1 HNTKCKVCV
10 LERGRRLNRPPL
22 TKEERKKRALRY
34 KYGIT
39 IEKYTEMLL
48 EQKGVCAICG
58 LPETRV
64 SNNGN
69 IKVLSVD
76 HCHETGK
83 VRGLL
88 CQRCNSGIGFLNDDI
103 ENLKCAILYLNK
115 ED

>member
-1 HNTKCKVCV
+1 MPHNTKEK
-10 LERGRRLNRPPL
+10 RIAYQKQWD
-22 TKEERKKRALRY
+22 KENPEKKARYRKKSHLRLL
-34 KYGIT
+34 YGIN
-39 IEKYTEMLL
+39 IEEYNLL
-48 EQKGVCAICG
+48 FAKQEGKCAICG
-58 LPETRV
+58 THQSGLK
-64 SNNGN
+64 
-69 IKVLSVD
+69 KVLSVD